1 MAFKRLNLFLPPIIK
16 TKEKNSMRFLDN
28 NIWLIGSLIFTIG
41 FSSCKTQKEANVSEP
56 ESIEVEVVE
65 EDLAEIETREYRAAN
80 TRTFDLIHTSLD
92 VKFNWEDQQLMGKA
106 ELTLTPYFY
115 ATDKLVLDAKGF
127 DLRAVSL
134 RKAGKLQTLR
144 YDYDK
149 EKIYISLDKKYTRN
163 DTLKIW
169 VDYVAKP
176 EELEA
181 EGSAAI
187 TDAKGLYFINP
198 LGKDKDKPKQIWTQG
213 ETESSSCWFPTID
226 SPNENMTQEIKITV
240 DSRYVTLSNGLLV
253 STKPNGDGTRTDYW
267 KQSLPHAPYLAMMA
281 IGEFAVVK
289 DKWKGIDVDY
299 YVEPAFEPH
308 AKAIFGETPNMLDYY
323 SDVLN
328 FPYAWEKYSQ
338 VVVRDY
344 VSGAMENTTATI
356 HGEFLNRTKREL
368 LDGDNERIIAH
379 ELFHHWFGDLVT
391 CESWSNLPLN
401 ESFATYGEY
410 MWLEHRHGRDEADKH
425 GDEQMRQYFASVA
438 QTGHLHMIR
447 FYYDNK
453 EDMFDAHSYNKG
465 GRILHMLRKTIG
477 DEAFYQGLNLYLNEN
492 KFQAV
497 EMHQLRLAMEKVTGI
512 DLNWFFNQWFFNKG
526 HAELSVTHDY
536 DAESKKAYVTIKQ
549 NQDLKEIPLYRIP
562 MDVDIYFG
570 GAVNRYR
577 IDLTEAEQTFE
588 FDVLGEPQ
596 LVNVDAEHMLLGTK
610 DETLSEDEYV
620 FMLKNAPLY
629 LDKVEALKGLK
640 STSDQDAISAILNT
654 LDDEY
659 WGTRRKALQ
668 SLKSK
673 TVADTSLLKNK
684 LMWLAQKDEKSSVR
698 AEAVAFLADRFV
710 NDENARS
717 TIEGAMDDR
726 SYKVLG
732 SALKAIA
739 EYDTERALT
748 LAKKA
753 EKDASGTLISAI
765 ASLYSKKGG
774 AEQMNFFLNSVDKV
788 SDPNDKYVF
797 VQIFGKYLMNQDL
810 STQKRGLPML
820 KNLAL
825 NEGAWWMRLSAIQVL
840 NAVRQ
845 SAEAV
850 EAEDAKVIV
859 SEIGSIMSEVRTS
872 ETNEM
877 IKGMIGE

>member
-1 MAFKRLNLFLPPIIK
+1 MRITDLNIRPLVLATAIAM
-16 TKEKNSMRFLDN
+16 S
-28 NIWLIGSLIFTIG
+28 FTA
-41 FSSCKTQKEANVSEP
+41 CKTQKEATTTAEEP
-56 ESIEVEVVE
+56 VEEVEVVVE
-65 EDLAEIETREYRAAN
+65 EPAEVETREYRAAN

-92 VKFNWEDQQLMGKA
+92 VKFDWQKQQLIGKA
-106 ELTLTPYFY
+106 ELTLKPYFY
-115 ATDKLVLDAKGF
+115 ATDNLVLDAKGF

-134 RKAGKLQTLR
+134 KEGKSLKALKYT
-144 YDYDK
+144 YDN
-149 EKIYISLDKKYTRN
+149 EKIYIQLDKQYSRK
-163 DTLKIW
+163 DTFNIW

-198 LGKDKDKPKQIWTQG
+198 LGEDKEKPKQIWTQG

-253 STKPNGDGTRTDYW
+253 SSKPNGDGTRTDYW
-267 KQSLPHAPYLAMMA
+267 KQTLPHAPYLAMMA

-289 DKWKGIDVDY
+289 DKWKNIDVDY
-299 YVEPAFEPH
+299 YVEPKYEPH
-308 AKAIFGETPNMLDYY
+308 AKAIFGETPSMLTYY
-323 SDVLN
+323 SDVLDY
-328 FPYAWEKYSQ
+328 PYAWEKYSQ

-356 HGEFLNRTKREL
+356 HGEFLHKTDREL
-368 LDGDNERIIAH
+368 LDGNNERIIAH

-410 MWLEHRHGRDEADKH
+410 MWLEHRHGVDEADKH

-438 QTGHLHMIR
+438 QTGHLHMVR

-477 DEAFYQGLNLYLNEN
+477 DEAFFKGLNLYLNEN

-497 EMHQLRLAMEKVTGI
+497 EMHQLRLAMEKVTGM

-526 HAELSVTHDY
+526 HAEISVTHSY
-536 DAESKKAYVTIKQ
+536 DEGSKKYSVTISQ
-549 NQDLKEIPLYRIP
+549 NQDLKEFPLYRIP

-570 GAVNRYR
+570 GSVNRHR
-577 IDLTEAEQTFE
+577 IELNEVEQTFD
-588 FDVLGEPQ
+588 FDVLGKPQ
-596 LVNVDAEHMLLGTK
+596 LVLVDAENMLLGTK
-610 DETLSEDEYV
+610 SETLSEDEYI
-620 FMLKNAPLY
+620 FMLKNAPRY
-629 LDKVEALKGLK
+629 LDKAEALKGLK
-640 STSDQDAISAILNT
+640 SSSNPNAVSVMLNL
-654 LDDEY
+654 LDDEF
-659 WGTRRKALQ
+659 WATRKATLQ
-668 SLKSK
+668 ALKNK
-673 TVADTSLLKNK
+673 PVADTSLLKNK
-684 LMWLAQKDEKSSVR
+684 LLWLAQKDPKSSVR
-698 AEAVAFLADRFV
+698 AEAINFLADEFSD
-710 NDENARS
+710 DEAARS
-717 TIEGAMDDR
+717 TIEGAMKDR
-726 SYKVLG
+726 SYTVLG
-732 SALKAIA
+732 SALKAISK
-739 EYDTERALT
+739 YDVDRALS
-748 LAKKA
+748 LAQKA
-753 EKDASGTLISAI
+753 ETDASGSLVSSI

-774 AEQMNFFLNSVDKV
+774 AEQMGFFLNSIDKV

-797 VQIFGKYLMNQDL
+797 VQIFGKYLMNQGF
-810 STQKRGLPML
+810 STQLQGLPML
-820 KNLAL
+820 KDLAL

-840 NAVRQ
+840 NGLRQ
-845 SAEAV
+845 TAEPIDV
-850 EAEDAKVIV
+850 EDAKAVV
-859 SEIGSIMSEVRTS
+859 NEIKSIMDEVRVR
-872 ETNEM
+872 ETNQM

>member
-1 MAFKRLNLFLPPIIK
+1 
-16 TKEKNSMRFLDN
+16 MRILTQN
-28 NIWLIGSLIFTIG
+28 YTWILTLLVISVG
-41 FSSCKTQKEANVSEP
+41 FNACKTQKDATTAVPENAETEEVAEEA
-56 ESIEVEVVE
+56 IE
-65 EDLAEIETREYRAAN
+65 LETRPYRAAN

-92 VKFNWEDQQLMGKA
+92 VSFGWEKQELMGKA
-106 ELTLTPYFY
+106 ELTLKPYFY
-115 ATDKLVLDAKGF
+115 TTDKLVLDAKGF
-127 DLRAVSL
+127 DLRSVNLKENGAL
-134 RKAGKLQTLR
+134 KALK
-144 YDYDK
+144 YEYDK
-149 EKIYISLDKKYTRN
+149 EKIYIDLGKEYTRN
-163 DTLKIW
+163 DTLKVW

-198 LGKDKDKPKQIWTQG
+198 LGEEKDKPKQIWTQG

-253 STKPNGDGTRTDYW
+253 SSKPNGDGTRTDYW
-267 KQSLPHAPYLAMMA
+267 KQTLPHAPYLAMMA

-289 DKWKGIDVDY
+289 DKWNGIDVDY
-299 YVEPAFEPH
+299 YVEPEYEPH
-308 AKAIFGETPNMLDYY
+308 AKAIFGETPAMLDYY
-323 SDVLN
+323 SEVLD

-356 HGEFLNRTKREL
+356 HGEFLHKTQREL
-368 LDGDNERIIAH
+368 IDGDNERIIAH

-410 MWLEHRHGRDEADKH
+410 MWLEHRHGQDEADKH
-425 GDEQMRQYFASVA
+425 GDEQMRQYFASIA
-438 QTGHLHMIR
+438 QTGLLHMIR

-477 DEAFYQGLNLYLNEN
+477 DEAFFKGLNVYLEEH

-497 EMHQLRLAMEKVTGI
+497 EMHQLRLAMEKVTGM

-526 HAELSVTHDY
+526 HADLEVLHSYDDASTKYSVTI
-536 DAESKKAYVTIKQ
+536 TQ
-549 NQDLKEIPLYRIP
+549 NQDLTEIPLYRIP
-562 MDVDIYFG
+562 LDVDIYFG

-577 IDLTEAEQTFE
+577 IDLTEQEQTFE
-588 FDVLGEPQ
+588 FSVLGKPQ
-596 LVNVDAEHMLLGTK
+596 LVLVDAENILLGTK
-610 DETLSEDEYV
+610 SEKLTEEEYIY
-620 FMLKNAPLY
+620 MLKNAPRY
-629 LDKVEALKGLK
+629 LDKAEAMKALK
-640 STSDQDAISAILNT
+640 SSSNQDAVTAIIEA
-654 LDDEY
+654 LDDEF
-659 WGTRRKALQ
+659 WATRKSALQ
-668 SLKSK
+668 TLQSK
-673 TVADTSLLKNK
+673 TVADTSLLKNR
-684 LMWLAQKDEKSSVR
+684 LMWLSQKDEKSSVR
-698 AEAVAFLADRFV
+698 AEAISLLADRFP
-710 NDENARS
+710 NDKNARS
-717 TIEGAMDDR
+717 IIEGAMDDR
-726 SYKVLG
+726 SYRVLG
-732 SALKAIA
+732 AALKAIA
-739 EYDTERALT
+739 EYDTDRAIG
-748 LAKKA
+748 LAKDA
-753 EKDASGTLISAI
+753 EADASGSLISSI

-774 AEQMNFFLNSVDKV
+774 AKQLDFFLNSVDKV

-797 VQIFGKYLMNQDL
+797 VQIFGKYLMNQDF
-810 STQKRGLPML
+810 SVQAKGLPSL

-840 NAVRQ
+840 NGLRQ
-845 SAEAV
+845 TAEPIDVDEAKSLVTDISA
-850 EAEDAKVIV
+850 
-859 SEIGSIMSEVRTS
+859 IMDEVRLK

>member
-1 MAFKRLNLFLPPIIK
+1 MRITDLNIRPLVLATAIA
-16 TKEKNSMRFLDN
+16 TS
-28 NIWLIGSLIFTIG
+28 FTA
-41 FSSCKTQKEANVSEP
+41 CKTQKEATTTAEEP
-56 ESIEVEVVE
+56 AEEVEVVIE
-65 EDLAEIETREYRAAN
+65 EPVEVETREYRAAN

-92 VKFNWEDQQLMGKA
+92 VKFDWQKQQLMGKA
-106 ELTLTPYFY
+106 ELKLKPYFY
-115 ATDKLVLDAKGF
+115 ATDKLTLDAKGF

-134 RKAGKLQTLR
+134 KKGSKLQSLKYT
-144 YDYDK
+144 YDK
-149 EKIYISLDKKYTRN
+149 EKIYIELDKQYTRK
-163 DTLKIW
+163 DTIKIW

-198 LGKDKDKPKQIWTQG
+198 LGEEKDKPKQIWTQG

-240 DSRYVTLSNGLLV
+240 DSRYVTLSNGLLL
-253 STKPNGDGTRTDYW
+253 SSKPNGDGTRTDYW
-267 KQSLPHAPYLAMMA
+267 KQTLPHAPYLAMMA

-289 DKWKGIDVDY
+289 DKWKNIDVDY
-299 YVEPAFEPH
+299 YVEPEYEPH
-308 AKAIFGETPNMLDYY
+308 AKAIFGETPNMLTYY
-323 SDVLN
+323 SDVLDY
-328 FPYAWEKYSQ
+328 PYAWEKYSQ

-356 HGEFLNRTKREL
+356 HGEFLHKTDREL

-425 GDEQMRQYFASVA
+425 GDEQMRQYFASIA
-438 QTGHLHMIR
+438 QTGHLHMVR

-477 DEAFYQGLNLYLNEN
+477 DSAFFQGLNLYLNEN

-497 EMHQLRLAMEKVTGI
+497 EMHQLRLAMEEITGM

-526 HAELSVTHDY
+526 HAALSIEHDY
-536 DAESKKAYVTIKQ
+536 DAESKKYFVTIKQ
-549 NQDLKEIPLYRIP
+549 NQDLEEMPLYRIP

-577 IDLTEAEQTFE
+577 IDLTEQEQTFE
-588 FDVLGEPQ
+588 FDVLGQPDW
-596 LVNVDAEHMLLGTK
+596 VNVDAENMLLGTK
-610 DETLSEDEYV
+610 NEDLSDAEYV

-629 LDKVEALKGLK
+629 LDKVKAMKGLK
-640 STSDQDAISAILNT
+640 NTSDQGAIDVMVNV

-659 WGTRRKALQ
+659 WATRKMALSTLKGKAV
-668 SLKSK
+668 S
-673 TVADTSLLKNK
+673 DTSLLKNK
-684 LMWLAQKDEKSSVR
+684 LIWLAQKDTKSSVR
-698 AEAVAFLADRFV
+698 AEAIDFLASQFG
-710 NDENARS
+710 NDENVRAV
-717 TIEGAMDDR
+717 IEGAMKDR
-726 SYKVLG
+726 SYMVLG
-732 SALKAIA
+732 STLKAIA
-739 EYDTERALT
+739 AYDEDRALS
-748 LAKKA
+748 LAKEA
-753 EKDASGTLISAI
+753 EADASGSLISSI
-765 ASLYSKKGG
+765 ASLYSKKGS
-774 AEQMNFFLNSVDKV
+774 AEQMDFFVNSIDKI
-788 SDPNDKYVF
+788 SDPNDKYVY
-797 VQIFGKYLMNQDL
+797 VQIFGKYLMNQEL
-810 STQKRGLPML
+810 STQKKGLPML
-820 KNLAL
+820 KDLAL

-840 NAVRQ
+840 NGLRQAVE
-845 SAEAV
+845 SAETEESASV
-850 EAEDAKVIV
+850 LAEIKT
-859 SEIGSIMSEVRTS
+859 IMDEVRAN
-872 ETNEM
+872 ETNDM
-877 IKGMIGE
+877 IKGILGK